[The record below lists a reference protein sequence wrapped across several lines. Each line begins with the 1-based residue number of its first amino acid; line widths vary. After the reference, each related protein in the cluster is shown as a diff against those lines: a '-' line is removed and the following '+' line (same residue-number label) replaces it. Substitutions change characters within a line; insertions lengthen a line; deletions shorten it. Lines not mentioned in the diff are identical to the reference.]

1 MTSIL
6 DELRA
11 RRWLTQQSHQDEL
24 ENHLATGRRTV
35 YCGFDPTA
43 PSLHIGNLV
52 PLLALRRFQLHGHQA
67 IGLVGG
73 ATGLIGDPSGRD
85 AERSF
90 NSPETVAEWTERLRL
105 QLGTVLDLDDP
116 KFGLVVNNL
125 DWTAELSSIQLLRD
139 YGKHFAINAMVQR
152 DAVRDRLER
161 EGGGISYT
169 EFSYMVLQ
177 GLDFDQL
184 YQRYDCT
191 LQLGGQDQWG
201 NMLSGTDLIR
211 RRHADQTYVITG
223 PLVTRSDGKKFG
235 KSVGGAIW
243 LDPGLTSP
251 FAFYQFWFNT
261 PDADVESYLRL
272 FTFIDVDD
280 IASLC
285 RESAQNPGARKAQ
298 SRLAAEMTKLIHGQ
312 NGLSAAE
319 RITEGL
325 FTGEVDQLSSA
336 DLEQLQQDGMDS
348 LEVAPNT
355 TVVEAVATCGLAKS
369 RGNARQLRKS
379 GALRINGNQVETDDA
394 VLMPENALHGRFH
407 LVRRGKKSWALLVH
421 PTTKN

>member
-1 MTSIL
+1 M
-6 DELRA
+6 
-11 RRWLTQQSHQDEL
+11 
-24 ENHLATGRRTV
+24 

-312 NGLSAAE
+312 NG
-319 RITEGL
+319 
-325 FTGEVDQLSSA
+325 VK
-336 DLEQLQQDGMDS
+336 
-348 LEVAPNT
+348 
-355 TVVEAVATCGLAKS
+355 CS
-369 RGNARQLRKS
+369 REDHR
-379 GALRINGNQVETDDA
+379 
-394 VLMPENALHGRFH
+394 RFIH
-407 LVRRGKKSWALLVH
+407 R
-421 PTTKN
+421 